1 MYTYNSTFDS
11 LCQPLNALFD
21 GIDPTLDNRLLNHWS
36 PLLILLVLCW
46 LCV

>member
-21 GIDPTLDNRLLNHWS
+21 GIDPTLDNRLLNH
-36 PLLILLVLCW
+36 
-46 LCV
+46 